1 MNLLPYVNA
10 VVRASVVLSDE
21 LSYRILE
28 LAALFEASIDRKGK
42 NEPDWESY
50 DLLDEIAV
58 RACAEIQG
66 FQEALDKAVLSEP
79 SPGFDCFI

>member
-1 MNLLPYVNA
+1 VNA
-10 VVRASVVLSDE
+10 VVRASVVLPED

-28 LAALFEASIDRKGK
+28 LAALFEASIDRTRK

-50 DLLDEIAV
+50 DLLDEMAV
-58 RACAEIQG
+58 RYCTEIPG

-79 SPGFDCFI
+79 NPGFDKFI